1 LTTQHNQVIFK
12 TQQQNGGIMQDEISE
27 TFLRFGKSFQE
38 NLCQLMLDDRPFCD
52 QVAEVIDVTF
62 FELKYLQVF
71 CGVLLDYR
79 EKYRSHPN
87 HEIMM
92 TELKSGLRDQDKVVA
107 DQVRQYYSR
116 IYKSEGVQE
125 AAYIKEKAIDF
136 CRKQVLKEAM
146 MKSVKLLKSSSFDD
160 ISKVIQDAMK
170 LGTDNN
176 FGHDYH
182 KDALRRF
189 ERIDRSP
196 VSTGWDRVD
205 DIVKGGLGKNEL
217 GVVIAP
223 TGAGKSMIL
232 VHLAA
237 EALKQGKTVV
247 YYTLELKD
255 TVVGGR
261 FDSAITKVPL
271 GDLMDQQE
279 MVIDMIQDIN
289 GSLIIKEYPTKSAS
303 VQTIRGHIDRLIKRG
318 IQPDMIL
325 VDYADLLRP
334 TRSTGEKRHE
344 LEETYESL
352 RALAQIYE
360 MPVWTASQT
369 NRGGLNAEVITMEAI
384 SEAFNKCFV
393 ADFIFSLSRTV
404 TDKQANKGR
413 IFIAKNRNGPDG
425 LVFPCFVDWSD
436 VTIKVLDK
444 EEKSEGM
451 QSTGDALAYL
461 KDKYNEHKS
470 K

>member
-1 LTTQHNQVIFK
+1 ML
-12 TQQQNGGIMQDEISE
+12 DEKE

-52 QVAEVIDVTF
+52 QVSEVIDTSF

-71 CGVLLDYR
+71 IEVLLAYR

-92 TELKSGLRDQDKVVA
+92 TELKSGMQNQDKVVA
-107 DQVRQYYSR
+107 DQVRHFYAR
-116 IYKSEGVQE
+116 IYNSEGVQE
-125 AAYIKEKAIDF
+125 AEYVKDKAIDF
-136 CRKQVLKEAM
+136 CRKQTLKGAM
-146 MKSVKLLKSSSFDD
+146 MKSVKLLKSSSFDE
-160 ISKVIQDAMK
+160 ISKVIEDAMK

-182 KDALRRF
+182 VDALKRF
-189 ERIDRSP
+189 QRIHRSP
-196 VSTGWDRVD
+196 VSTGWERID

-223 TGAGKSMIL
+223 TGAGKSMVL

-237 EALKQGKTVV
+237 EALKKGKTVV

-261 FDSAITKVPL
+261 FDSALTKVPL
-271 GDLMDQQE
+271 NDLLDQQDLI
-279 MVIDMIQDIN
+279 MDMIKDVE
-289 GSLIIKEYPTKSAS
+289 GTLIIKEYPTKSAS
-303 VQTIRGHIDRLIKRG
+303 VQTIRGHVDRLIKKG
-318 IQPDMIL
+318 MKPDMIL

-436 VTIKVLDK
+436 VTIRVLDK

-451 QSTGDALAYL
+451 QSTGDALSYL
-461 KDKYNEHKS
+461 KNKYSELQS

>member
-1 LTTQHNQVIFK
+1 MLNEK
-12 TQQQNGGIMQDEISE
+12 E

-52 QVAEVIDVTF
+52 QVSEVIDTSF

-71 CGVLLDYR
+71 IEVLLAYR

-92 TELKSGLRDQDKVVA
+92 TELKSGMQNQDKVVA
-107 DQVRQYYSR
+107 DQVRHFYAR
-116 IYKSEGVQE
+116 IYNSEGVQE
-125 AAYIKEKAIDF
+125 AEYVKDKAIDF
-136 CRKQVLKEAM
+136 CRKQTLKGAM
-146 MKSVKLLKSSSFDD
+146 MKSVKLLKSSSFDE
-160 ISKVIQDAMK
+160 ISKVIEDAMK

-182 KDALRRF
+182 VDALKRF
-189 ERIDRSP
+189 QRIHRSPITTGWERI
-196 VSTGWDRVD
+196 D

-223 TGAGKSMIL
+223 TGAGKSMVL

-237 EALKQGKTVV
+237 EALKKGKTVV

-261 FDSAITKVPL
+261 FDSALTKVPL
-271 GDLMDQQE
+271 NELLDQQE
-279 MVIDMIQDIN
+279 LIMDMIKDVE
-289 GSLIIKEYPTKSAS
+289 GTLIIKEYPTKSAS
-303 VQTIRGHIDRLIKRG
+303 VQTIRGHVDRLIKKG
-318 IQPDMIL
+318 MKPDMIL

-451 QSTGDALAYL
+451 QSTGDALSYL
-461 KDKYNEHKS
+461 KNKYSELQS